1 MRNIY
6 PVITSVGSTPASV
19 LAVTIKCLRQSPRS
33 PWAVEALP
41 RRTSVALRRHA
52 SAVVRDPSLQTY
64 RCSGAG
70 MQYAADLADPL
81 VDVRDVVESF
91 RSSHLTLPDWDEI
104 LHQPRE
110 GVSKDPRTKALPLG

>member
-1 MRNIY
+1 M
-6 PVITSVGSTPASV
+6 ITSVGLTPASV
-19 LAVTIKCLRQSPRS
+19 LAVTIKRLGQSPRS

-41 RRTSVALRRHA
+41 RRTPVALKGHV
-52 SAVVRDPSLQTY
+52 SEVVRDPSLQTY
-64 RCSGAG
+64 RCSGG
-70 MQYAADLADPL
+70 GLQYAADLADPL

-104 LHQPRE
+104 LCQPQK